1 MIGEMSSMVTYT
13 LPTIRDAKPA
23 PSLSRFSLRTLF
35 VGITLFCG
43 AMALYSGGYMH
54 GAADERRQNVASE
67 GMMQELITLRGWWS
81 VDHPGEPLPA
91 ELPSRAGRQD

>member
-1 MIGEMSSMVTYT
+1 MIGEMSSMVTYA
-13 LPTIRDAKPA
+13 LPRHTQPA
-23 PSLSRFSLRTLF
+23 RSPSLSRFSLRTLF
-35 VGITLFCG
+35 IGVTLFCG

-67 GMMQELITLRGWWS
+67 GLMQEMIILRGWWS

-91 ELPSRAGRQD
+91 ELPSREVPRD